1 MHQQRDV
8 SRRCNYGRSIGW
20 QMALVTGAGSGI
32 GRATA
37 QRFTEEGA
45 KVIVDDIDEQ
55 DGNETVRLI
64 GEAGGEVTFIKA
76 DVSQASEVEALI
88 CDRSSD
94 ARRRWLDSTLGK
106 RWRSLLRSASEVKSE
121 DLYKVLA
128 LNFITILFVI

>member
-1 MHQQRDV
+1 MLLT
-8 SRRCNYGRSIGW
+8 SRRCTLEAGVCASRKMFQGGVIMADRLVGKV
-20 QMALVTGAGSGI
+20 ALVTGAGSGI

-64 GEAGGEVTFIKA
+64 REAGGEATF
-76 DVSQASEVEALI
+76 I

-94 ARRRWLDSTLGK
+94 ARRRWLDSG
-106 RWRSLLRSASEVKSE
+106 
-121 DLYKVLA
+121 
-128 LNFITILFVI
+128 

>member
-1 MHQQRDV
+1 MADRLV
-8 SRRCNYGRSIGW
+8 GKV
-20 QMALVTGAGSGI
+20 ALVTGAGSGI

-64 GEAGGEVTFIKA
+64 REAGGEATF
-76 DVSQASEVEALI
+76 I

-94 ARRRWLDSTLGK
+94 ARRRWLDSALGK

>member
-1 MHQQRDV
+1 M
-8 SRRCNYGRSIGW
+8 SRSKAARNAKPGRRQWCWLPSWFFEAGACTSREMFQGGVIMADRLVGKV
-20 QMALVTGAGSGI
+20 ALVTGAGSGI

-64 GEAGGEVTFIKA
+64 REAGGEATFIKA

-88 CDRSSD
+88 QAAVDTYGR
-94 ARRRWLDSTLGK
+94 LDYAHNNAG
-106 RWRSLLRSASEVKSE
+106 
-121 DLYKVLA
+121 
-128 LNFITILFVI
+128 IG